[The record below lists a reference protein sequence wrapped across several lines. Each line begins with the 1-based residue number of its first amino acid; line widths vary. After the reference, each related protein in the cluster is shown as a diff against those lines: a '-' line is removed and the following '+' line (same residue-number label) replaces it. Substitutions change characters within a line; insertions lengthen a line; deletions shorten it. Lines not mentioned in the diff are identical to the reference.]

1 MTEMENK
8 AVEYAV
14 QQGVATLTMQSAP
27 VNALSRAIRIG
38 LIEGIESALNDASVK
53 AIVVTSSLPIFS
65 GGADISEF
73 SGGDLSPML
82 PEVLDKIEN
91 ANFTEPCISIIPVVI
106 CIAIMPRLQIY
117 DYTIMNF
124 LLIYL
129 LLKIKVFEIN
139 YNFHYN

>member
-27 VNALSRAIRIG
+27 VNALSRAIRVG
-38 LIEGIESALNDASVK
+38 LIEGINNALNDDSVS
-53 AIVVTSSLPIFS
+53 AIVITSSLPIFS

-91 ANFTEPCISIIPVVI
+91 ASTQDIFFDS
-106 CIAIMPRLQIY
+106 
-117 DYTIMNF
+117 
-124 LLIYL
+124 
-129 LLKIKVFEIN
+129 
-139 YNFHYN
+139 